1 MAAILKTVR
10 LCRWTEKVK
19 ISFLPPC
26 LALGDLLA
34 CSNPRISH
42 VAAKAHVAYSVYV
55 QELAVWSLSWEA
67 STKNECFSLHLLQ
80 VSALYLIFALPFITV
95 ADGISYLTRI
105 RTHSSCQK
113 CLKNLYRPR
122 VSLQN
127 GHFILIHK
135 SFLLWKFPTIQYMP
149 YSLIH
154 LEPLETHNIV
164 PNMSF
169 IQRFHYN

>member
-1 MAAILKTVR
+1 MNWKSKNQFLTCLPCSGR
-10 LCRWTEKVK
+10 LTSLFK
-19 ISFLPPC
+19 STNQPC
-26 LALGDLLA
+26 CCQSTCSELL
-34 CSNPRISH
+34 
-42 VAAKAHVAYSVYV
+42 AYSVYV

-67 STKNECFSLHLLQ
+67 STKNECFSSHLLQ

-113 CLKNLYRPR
+113 CFKNLYRPQ

-135 SFLLWKFPTIQYMP
+135 SFLLRKFPTMQYMP

>member
-1 MAAILKTVR
+1 MNWKS
-10 LCRWTEKVK
+10 KNQ
-19 ISFLPPC
+19 FLT
-26 LALGDLLA
+26 
-34 CSNPRISH
+34 
-42 VAAKAHVAYSVYV
+42 
-55 QELAVWSLSWEA
+55 SLSCSGRLTSLFK
-67 STKNECFSLHLLQ
+67 STNQPCCCQSTCCLQYLCIRTCSLITLLRSKHQQWMFSLHLLQ

-105 RTHSSCQK
+105 RTHSGCQK
-113 CLKNLYRPR
+113 CFKNLYRPR

-127 GHFILIHK
+127 GHFILIRK
-135 SFLLWKFPTIQYMP
+135 SFLLRKFPTMQYMP